1 MAEERLMLTK
11 VLGVIV
17 PVNPPEN
24 SVVRDPNASAE
35 WKGEPS
41 VSISLIG
48 LCKLS
53 VRMPQWIINGALAAV
68 WKYFQHRATCPER
81 TLDQIVVM
89 AVVEFDSCNDATT
102 EFRNVCAV
110 LEAVCTVNIG
120 GPFSLVAGRLGDPGR
135 IVHDHNEG
143 LLV

>member
-1 MAEERLMLTK
+1 M
-11 VLGVIV
+11 
-17 PVNPPEN
+17 
-24 SVVRDPNASAE
+24 
-35 WKGEPS
+35 
-41 VSISLIG
+41 
-48 LCKLS
+48 
-53 VRMPQWIINGALAAV
+53 
-68 WKYFQHRATCPER
+68 WKYFQQLATGPER
-81 TLDQIVVM
+81 TLDQIIVM

-120 GPFSLVAGRLGDPGR
+120 GPFSLVGLVTLGE